1 MKAKNSALK
10 KTTSLMFFN
19 ILFLSLFFILL
30 ALPSYAQ
37 VDSTKIKKEQK
48 ETIQKMQ
55 DAQKKGLEQLKNMG
69 IQIDPNKQMTKE
81 EAKKLQEE
89 LLKSAGKMT
98 EQFKNQAE
106 QKHIDVEISKTPP
119 KTELIVQ
126 IADRFFNYSYKQ
138 LNAVEKSAFDNDYK
152 VAKNNG
158 FILEAVRSLCNKG
171 SELIT
176 FGNNHNFACVYIS
189 AAVKSS
195 PGDTLCVNNFGG
207 YLRIIDSLKT
217 SITVLL
223 YANNLFSQSPVIL
236 TQIGCSL
243 LELGD
248 EIKGEKYLKDA
259 LKYNPDFGQAHSALC
274 EVYIRQGRLKDAI
287 LELFAGVKGMGAS
300 YNQASLHLMNIQM
313 ENAAD
318 SDSKEE
324 LWNEAKKQLDPTNP
338 SDALAPLVPEVTR
351 IQMPRFNYASKVEDW
366 TLGGGQMSAMDAFQS
381 FHKYVISFAE
391 TFQSVHKE
399 LPEIPEGAALRDYP
413 NERFALDCITE
424 MFMHFSKKESDRFQK
439 IVDDIV
445 AKVGDAKLKYIEN
458 FNKYRQEYLQSI
470 EICAAQFESCK
481 QNCEKYKGDFEAW
494 EKCTNRCAEIHDV
507 CSKEAYRKYCEQ
519 QCPNANKLN
528 SIIRLE
534 YTSYTLAF
542 NQMVNKQ
549 KQLLDDL
556 YAFSNPWFQKIY
568 SPYWSKIYAYEIRR
582 VSLAI
587 IENAYLYYPQFFDP
601 PVNDECGSDCSVYST
616 PFRVSP
622 EVIDKKN
629 PDGNNCPDHTK
640 FKIPL
645 AICELGLD
653 CESIEFGCTAL
664 VSGSVKRNFK
674 KKNNAIFL
682 GVGMKGELGV
692 VSAGAK
698 AGFVVTVTD
707 KGEIDDVGG
716 KIDISITG
724 GIGAARVGVSSS
736 GSLTVMKGFDS
747 TVGFVGGLGKPK

>member
-1 MKAKNSALK
+1 MKAKNSTLK
-10 KTTSLMFFN
+10 KTTSLTFLN
-19 ILFLSLFFILL
+19 IIFLCLFFILL
-30 ALPSYAQ
+30 LSSTYPQ
-37 VDSTKIKKEQK
+37 VDTTKIKKEQK
-48 ETIQKMQ
+48 ETIKKMQ
-55 DAQKKGLEQLKNMG
+55 DAQKKALEQLKNMG
-69 IQIDPNKQMTKE
+69 IEVDPNKKMTKE
-81 EAKKLQEE
+81 DAKKLKED
-89 LLKSAGKMT
+89 LLKSAGNMT
-98 EQFKNQAE
+98 EQFKNQSKQE
-106 QKHIDVEISKTPP
+106 HIDVVISKTIP
-119 KTELIVQ
+119 TAEQIVQ
-126 IADRFFNYSYKQ
+126 IAQRFFNRSYKQ
-138 LNAVEKSAFDNDYK
+138 LTAVDKSTFDIDYK
-152 VAKNNG
+152 DAEKKG
-158 FILEAVRSLCNKG
+158 FNLNAVRSLCNKG

-176 FGNNHNFACVYIS
+176 FGNDHNFACVYLA
-189 AAVKSS
+189 AAVKSNS
-195 PGDTLCVNNFGG
+195 EDTLCVNNFGG

-217 SITVLL
+217 SLPVLL
-223 YANNLFSQSPVIL
+223 YANKLFSQSPVIL

-300 YNQASLHLMNIQM
+300 YNQASQHLMNIQM

-318 SDSKEE
+318 SDAKEE
-324 LWNEAKKQLDPTNP
+324 FWNEAKKQLDPTNP
-338 SDALAPLVPEVTR
+338 SDALAPLVPEVIR
-351 IQMPRFNYASKVEDW
+351 IQMPRFNYAPKVEDW

-381 FHKYVISFAE
+381 FHKYVLSFVE

-399 LPEIPEGAALRDYP
+399 VPEITENAALRDYP

-439 IVDDIV
+439 IVDDITL
-445 AKVGDAKLKYIEN
+445 KVGDAKLRYIEN
-458 FNKYRQEYLQSI
+458 LNNYKNEYLQSLNLCY
-470 EICAAQFESCK
+470 EQNESCK
-481 QNCEKYKGDFEAW
+481 KQCDKYKADFEAW
-494 EKCTNRCAEIHDV
+494 EKCTNRCAEINDV
-507 CSKEAYRKYCEQ
+507 CSKEAYRIYCQQ
-519 QCPNANKLN
+519 QCPNANELN

-601 PVNDECGSDCSVYST
+601 PVNDECGTDCSVYST

-622 EVIDKKN
+622 EEVDKKN

-716 KIDISITG
+716 KMDVSITG
-724 GIGAARVGVSSS
+724 GVGAARVGVSSS

-747 TVGFVGGLGKPK
+747 KVDFVGGLGKPK

>member
-1 MKAKNSALK
+1 MKAKNSTLK
-10 KTTSLMFFN
+10 KTTSLTFLN
-19 ILFLSLFFILL
+19 IIFLSLFFILL
-30 ALPSYAQ
+30 ALPSYTQ
-37 VDSTKIKKEQK
+37 VDTTKIKNEQK

-69 IQIDPNKQMTKE
+69 IQIDPNKKMTKE
-81 EAKKLQEE
+81 EAKKLKEE

-98 EQFKNQAE
+98 EQFKTQAE
-106 QKHIDVEISKTPP
+106 QKHIDVVISKTPP
-119 KTELIVQ
+119 TAKQIVQ

-138 LNAVEKSAFDNDYK
+138 LNAVEKSAFDTDYK
-152 VAKNNG
+152 VVKNNG
-158 FILEAVRSLCNKG
+158 LILEAVRSLCNKG

-176 FGNNHNFACVYIS
+176 FGNNHNFACVYIA
-189 AAVKSS
+189 AAVKSN
-195 PGDTLCVNNFGG
+195 PEDTLSVNNFGG

-223 YANNLFSQSPVIL
+223 YANTLFSQSPVIL

-287 LELFAGVKGMGAS
+287 LELFTGVKGMGAS
-300 YNQASLHLMNIQM
+300 YNQASQHLMNIKM

-318 SDSKEE
+318 SDTKEDF
-324 LWNEAKKQLDPTNP
+324 WNEAKKQLDPTNP
-338 SDALAPLVPEVTR
+338 SDALAALVPEVTR
-351 IQMPRFNYASKVEDW
+351 IQMPSFNYASKVEDW
-366 TLGGGQMSAMDAFQS
+366 TLGSGQMSAMDAFQS

-439 IVDDIV
+439 IVEDINL
-445 AKVGDAKLKYIEN
+445 KVGNAKIRYIEN
-458 FNKYRQEYLQSI
+458 FNNYRKEYLQSLN
-470 EICAAQFESCK
+470 ICFEQDESCK
-481 QNCEKYKGDFEAW
+481 KNCEKYKGDFEAW
-494 EKCTNRCAEIHDV
+494 EKCSNRCAEISAV
-507 CSKEAYRKYCEQ
+507 CSKEAYRIYCQ
-519 QCPNANKLN
+519 GQCPNANELN
-528 SIIRLE
+528 STIRIAYE
-534 YTSYTLAF
+534 SYKVAF
-542 NQMVNKQ
+542 HQMVNKQ
-549 KQLLDDL
+549 NKLLDDL

-582 VSLAI
+582 VALAI
-587 IENAYLYYPQFFDP
+587 IENTYLYYPQFFDP
-601 PVNDECGSDCSVYST
+601 PVNDECGSDCSVYAT

-622 EVIDKKN
+622 EEIDKKD
-629 PDGNNCPDHTK
+629 PEGNNCPEHTK

-645 AICELGLD
+645 SICELGLD

-674 KKNNAIFL
+674 KKNNTIFL

-698 AGFVVTVTD
+698 VGAVITVTD

-716 KIDISITG
+716 KMDVSITG
-724 GIGAARVGVSSS
+724 GVGAAKVGVSSS

-747 TVGFVGGLGKPK
+747 KVDFVGGLSKPK

>member
-10 KTTSLMFFN
+10 KTTSLIFFN

-69 IQIDPNKQMTKE
+69 IHIDPNKKMTKE
-81 EAKKLQEE
+81 EAKKLKEE

-248 EIKGEKYLKDA
+248 EIKGEKYLREA

-300 YNQASLHLMNIQM
+300 YSQASQQLMNIQM

-318 SDSKEE
+318 SDSKDE

-424 MFMHFSKKESDRFQK
+424 MFMHFSNKESKIFHK

-445 AKVGDAKLKYIEN
+445 LRIGDAKTRYIEN
-458 FNKYRQEYLQSI
+458 LSRYQKEYLESM
-470 EICAAQFESCK
+470 EICTQQYKSCND
-481 QNCEKYKGDFEAW
+481 NCETYKNDTEAHI
-494 EKCTNRCAEIHDV
+494 KCTNRCGEINDV
-507 CSKEAYRKYCEQ
+507 CSKEAYRNYCQQ
-519 QCPNANKLN
+519 QCPNANEFN
-528 SIIRLE
+528 SILRVE
-534 YTSYTLAF
+534 YASYTAAF

-549 KQLLDDL
+549 KEFLDDL
-556 YAFSNPWFQKIY
+556 HGFSNPWFQKIY

-582 VSLAI
+582 VALSI

-601 PVNDECGSDCSVYST
+601 PVNDECGSDCSVFST

-622 EVIDKKN
+622 EEVDKKN
-629 PDGNNCPDHTK
+629 PDGNNCPEHTK

-645 AICELGLD
+645 AICELGID
-653 CESIEFGCTAL
+653 CESIEFGCSAI
-664 VSGSVKRNFK
+664 VAGSVKRNFK
-674 KKNNAIFL
+674 KKNTTLFV
-682 GVGMKGELGV
+682 GVGVKGELGV
-692 VSAGAK
+692 ISAGAK
-698 AGFVVTVTD
+698 AGAVVVVND
-707 KGEIDDVGG
+707 NGEVDDVGG
-716 KIDISITG
+716 KMDVSVSG
-724 GIGAARVGVSSS
+724 GIGAAKVGVSSS

-747 TVGFVGGLGKPK
+747 KVDFVGGLGKPK

>member
-10 KTTSLMFFN
+10 KTTSLIFFN
-19 ILFLSLFFILL
+19 ILFLFLFFILL

-69 IQIDPNKQMTKE
+69 IQIDPNKKMTKE
-81 EAKKLQEE
+81 EAKKLKEE

-152 VAKNNG
+152 VARNNG

-195 PGDTLCVNNFGG
+195 PEDTLCVNNFGG

-248 EIKGEKYLKDA
+248 EIKGEKYLREA

-274 EVYIRQGRLKDAI
+274 EVYTRQGRLKDAI
-287 LELFAGVKGMGAS
+287 LELFAGVKVMGAS
-300 YNQASLHLMNIQM
+300 YSQASQQLMNIQM

-318 SDSKEE
+318 TDSKDE

-424 MFMHFSKKESDRFQK
+424 MFMHFSNKESKRFHK

-445 AKVGDAKLKYIEN
+445 LRIGDAKTRYIEN
-458 FNKYRQEYLQSI
+458 LSRYQKEYLESM
-470 EICAAQFESCK
+470 EICTQQYKSCND
-481 QNCEKYKGDFEAW
+481 NCETYKNDTEAHI
-494 EKCTNRCAEIHDV
+494 KCTNRCGEINDV
-507 CSKEAYRKYCEQ
+507 CSKEAYRNYCQQ
-519 QCPNANKLN
+519 QCPNANEFN
-528 SIIRLE
+528 SILRVE
-534 YTSYTLAF
+534 YASYTAAF
-542 NQMVNKQ
+542 NQMVNTQ
-549 KQLLDDL
+549 KEFLDDL
-556 YAFSNPWFQKIY
+556 YGFSNPWFQKIY

-582 VSLAI
+582 VALSI

-601 PVNDECGSDCSVYST
+601 PVNDECGSDCSVFST

-622 EVIDKKN
+622 EEVDKKN
-629 PDGNNCPDHTK
+629 PDGNNCPEHTK

-645 AICELGLD
+645 AICELGID
-653 CESIEFGCTAL
+653 CESIEFGCSAI
-664 VSGSVKRNFK
+664 VAGSVKRNFK
-674 KKNNAIFL
+674 RKTQRFL
-682 GVGMKGELGV
+682 WALVLKENLV
-692 VSAGAK
+692 
-698 AGFVVTVTD
+698 
-707 KGEIDDVGG
+707 
-716 KIDISITG
+716 
-724 GIGAARVGVSSS
+724 
-736 GSLTVMKGFDS
+736 
-747 TVGFVGGLGKPK
+747 